1 MPCLMHL
8 WFLSLH
14 MCIMSVSTKE
24 TALRQELQKVD
35 QQLRTE
41 MEELQHV
48 QHLVQEFDP
57 PFIPLVRVI
66 SKFNP
71 RRVGSK
77 PIVTNPSN
85 KASNYH

>member
-14 MCIMSVSTKE
+14 MCIISFSTKE

-41 MEELQHV
+41 LEELQHA

-57 PFIPLVRVI
+57 PFIPLVI

-77 PIVTNPSN
+77 TNSN
-85 KASNYH
+85 